1 MSVYGTVKATTG
13 DCAITHI
20 ATLED
25 GSPLPVFVTYDVYT
39 GFLRLDVDKA
49 GKTSNYMG
57 SYAVKITAYVNDKVT
72 AFKQES

>member
-1 MSVYGTVKATTG
+1 MYGTVKATLG

-39 GFLRLDVDKA
+39 GFLMLDAYKA
-49 GKTSNYMG
+49 IRTNNYMG
-57 SYAVKITAYVNDKVT
+57 SYAVKVTAYVNDKVT